1 MMLPLVKSRDEISE
15 RLERRRSLA
24 VEEFV
29 TVEQIIA
36 EVRSKGDEAVREL
49 TLRYDKI
56 SVSEPKVSRRQLN
69 KAEDALDS
77 ALRAA
82 TQEAIENIRRFH
94 ESQVLSGIDLAQADG
109 TRISLAWRPLTRA
122 GVYIPGGR
130 FPLLSTVLMNVIPA
144 QVAGVREIAVCS
156 PPGPDGMPDETVQGV
171 CSLLDIHEVYSI
183 GGAQAIAA
191 MAYGT
196 DTIPPVDKIT
206 GPGNIYVSVAK
217 HVVSS
222 AVGIDMLAGPTELAI
237 VADKTANPDYVA
249 ADLISQAEHDPHAWP
264 ILMTDS
270 TTLIDAVKEA
280 LPNLLDNLP
289 TRGIAESSL
298 KDHGFVY
305 LAESIENCVAAAN
318 MIAPEHLSLQVL
330 NPNRWVTKVTAGA
343 IFLGP
348 LTPVAWGDYWAGA
361 NHILPTL
368 GQARFRGPLS
378 VLDFLVP
385 YSVVEADSNTIKD
398 SGDKVTR
405 LAETEGLAGH
415 ALSVHLR
422 RSDA

>member
-1 MMLPLVKSRDEISE
+1 MMLPLVKSRDGILE
-15 RLERRRSLA
+15 RLKRRRSLA
-24 VEEFV
+24 VEEFA

-36 EVRSKGDEAVREL
+36 EVRSEGDEAVRKL

-56 SVSEPKVSRRQLN
+56 SVSELKVSRSQLN
-69 KAEDALDS
+69 KAEDGLDPALC
-77 ALRAA
+77 AA
-82 TQEAIENIRRFH
+82 IQEAIENIRRFH
-94 ESQVLSGIDLAQADG
+94 ESQVLSGIDLTQPDG
-109 TRISLAWRPLTRA
+109 TRVSLAWRPLTRV

-156 PPGPDGMPDETVQGV
+156 PPGPDGMPNETVQGV
-171 CSLLDIHEVYSI
+171 CSLLGIQEVYSV

-196 DTIPPVDKIT
+196 DTIPAVDKIT
-206 GPGNIYVSVAK
+206 GPGNIYVSGAK

-249 ADLISQAEHDPHAWP
+249 ADLISQAEHDPQAWP
-264 ILMTDS
+264 ILLTDS
-270 TTLIDAVKEA
+270 TTLIDAVNEA

-289 TRGIAESSL
+289 TRGIARSSL

-305 LAESIENCVAAAN
+305 LGETIEDCVAAAN

-385 YSVVEADSNTIKD
+385 YSVVEADSDTIKN

-415 ALSVHLR
+415 ALSVRLR
-422 RSDA
+422 KSDA

>member
-1 MMLPLVKSRDEISE
+1 MMLPLVKSRGGILE

-24 VEEFV
+24 VQEFA

-36 EVRSKGDEAVREL
+36 EVRSKGDEAVRKL

-56 SVSEPKVSRRQLN
+56 SVSELKVSRRQLN
-69 KAEDALDS
+69 KAEEALDS
-77 ALRAA
+77 DLSAA
-82 TQEAIENIRRFH
+82 IQEAIENIRRFH
-94 ESQVLSGIDLAQADG
+94 ESQIVSEVEVTQPDG
-109 TRISLAWRPLTRA
+109 TRVSLAWRPVTRVGA
-122 GVYIPGGR
+122 YIPGGR

-156 PPGPDGMPDETVQGV
+156 PPGPDGMPNETVQGV
-171 CSLLDIHEVYSI
+171 CSLLGIHEVYSI
-183 GGAQAIAA
+183 GGALAIAA

-196 DTIPPVDKIT
+196 DTIPAVDKIT
-206 GPGNIYVSVAK
+206 GPGNIYVSGAK

-222 AVGIDMLAGPTELAI
+222 IVGIDMLAGPTELAI
-237 VADKTANPDYVA
+237 VADKTANPDYIA

-264 ILMTDS
+264 ILLTDS
-270 TTLIDAVKEA
+270 RALINAINEA
-280 LPNLLDNLP
+280 LPGHLDKLP
-289 TRGIAESSL
+289 TRGIAKSSL

-305 LAESIENCVAAAN
+305 LGETIDDCVAAVN

-330 NPNRWVTKVTAGA
+330 NPKRWVAEVTAGA

-385 YSVVEADSNTIKD
+385 FTVVEANSDTIKN

-415 ALSVHLR
+415 ALSVRLR
-422 RSDA
+422 RSHA